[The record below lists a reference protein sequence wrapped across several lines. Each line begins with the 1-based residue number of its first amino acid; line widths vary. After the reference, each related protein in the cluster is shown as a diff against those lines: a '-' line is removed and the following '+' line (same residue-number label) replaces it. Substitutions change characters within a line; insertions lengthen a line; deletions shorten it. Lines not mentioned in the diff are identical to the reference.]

1 MVYRHCRL
9 TNTDANDVIMQTI
22 SQPTRKILF
31 VIPPAHTGID
41 AIAKNL
47 AQYKEIPYGVL
58 SIAAYVSA
66 RANVNVEFKIVDMNL
81 YGDPAEQLIGAA
93 LEDFEPDIIGIS
105 GLFSSMFNQV
115 KDVAAIL
122 KSLCPHT
129 LLVVGGNVSTNCQN
143 ELFKYN
149 PYVDAACFSEGEIP
163 MLDLV
168 NAPDLS
174 ALLASHQAWI
184 TRDKLAA
191 DFKAHAAYVENLDDI
206 PPLDF
211 SLLDLD
217 RYDTRCRNNNPFHND
232 GRGGKR
238 LPFISS
244 RGCPFKCVF
253 CAAGSL
259 SGTKMR
265 YMSPQRFLADVRNA
279 VEKFGLTKI
288 VINDDQALLR
298 KDRMKEILAGLAEMN
313 LLLEFPSGLNVKFI
327 DPELARLFKAAGLEI
342 ANLAIESGSERVLKE
357 IIVKPMKVKDVRP
370 AVDMLRANGLLVH
383 GFFIFGFLGETAEDR
398 QATVDMIK
406 DAGIDWANI
415 YAAAPIRGSRLYEIC
430 VEKGFITDDSD
441 ILSANIYQANIRT
454 CDMDPEELTRYVYH
468 VNLDVNFINNH
479 RLQNGDYD
487 IAIGY
492 FNNVANNHPDH
503 AFAHYSLARAY
514 QLKGGNDN
522 KALEHQHRFEAIL
535 SSNADWA
542 ERARE
547 FELQ

>member
-1 MVYRHCRL
+1 MTIIKRVL
-9 TNTDANDVIMQTI
+9 FIIPTNH
-22 SQPTRKILF
+22 S
-31 VIPPAHTGID
+31 GID
-41 AIAKNL
+41 GITKNL
-47 AQYKEIPYGVL
+47 AQYKEIPYGIL
-58 SIAAYVSA
+58 SIIAYVKA
-66 RANVNVEFKIVDMNL
+66 RTQVNVHFKILDMNL
-81 YGDPAEQLIGAA
+81 YGEPAENLIRQY
-93 LEDFEPDIIGIS
+93 LDEFQPDIVGVS
-105 GLFSSMFNQV
+105 GLFTSMFNQV
-115 KDVAAIL
+115 REVSEIIKAIR
-122 KSLCPHT
+122 PQA
-129 LLVVGGNVSTNCQN
+129 LLVVGGNVSTNCHE

-163 MLDLV
+163 ILDLI
-168 NAPDLS
+168 NAGDQK
-174 ALLASHQAWI
+174 ALLDSHQAWI
-184 TRDKLAA
+184 TREKYQNG
-191 DFKAHAAYVENLDDI
+191 FHAHALYVEDLDDI

-211 SLLDLD
+211 GLLDLD
-217 RYDTRCRNNNPFHND
+217 LYDTRCRNNNPFHND

-265 YMSPQRFLADVRNA
+265 YMSPKRFLSDVRNA

-288 VINDDQALLR
+288 VINDDQALLH

-357 IIVKPMKVKDVRP
+357 IINKPMKVKDVRP
-370 AVDMLRANGLLVH
+370 AVDMLRGNGLLVH

-415 YAAAPIRGSRLYEIC
+415 YAAAPIRGSRLYDIC

-454 CDMDPEELTRYVYH
+454 CEMDPEELTHYVYH

-479 RLQNGDYD
+479 RLLNGDYD

-492 FNNVANNHPDH
+492 FENVVNNHPDH
-503 AFAHYSLARAY
+503 ALAHYALSRAY
-514 QLKGGNDN
+514 CLKGGFDEQ
-522 KALEHQHRFEAIL
+522 AVVHRRRFEEIIN
-535 SSNADWA
+535 SDADWA
-542 ERARE
+542 ARSRE
-547 FELQ
+547 FNLD

>member
-1 MVYRHCRL
+1 
-9 TNTDANDVIMQTI
+9 MQEFRI
-22 SQPTRKILF
+22 KAEKIREIPSTFDGTVQGKKVLF
-31 VIPPAHTGID
+31 VIPPTHTGID
-41 AIAKNL
+41 GITKNL
-47 AQYKEIPYGVL
+47 AQYKEIPYGIL
-58 SIAAYVSA
+58 SVIAYVQA
-66 RANVNVEFKIVDMNL
+66 RAQLNVKFKILDMNL
-81 YGDPAEQLIGAA
+81 YGDPAEQLIGKY
-93 LEDFEPDIIGIS
+93 LDDFQPDIIGVS
-105 GLFSSMFNQV
+105 GLFTSMFNQV
-115 KDVAAIL
+115 REVSEIIKAIR
-122 KSLCPHT
+122 PQA
-129 LLVVGGNVSTNCQN
+129 LLVVGGNVSTNCHE

-163 MLDLV
+163 MLDLI
-168 NAPDLS
+168 NAVDQR
-174 ALLASHQAWI
+174 ALLDSHQAWI
-184 TRDKLAA
+184 TREKYQNG
-191 DFKAHAAYVENLDDI
+191 FHAHALYVEDLDDI

-211 SLLDLD
+211 DLLDLD
-217 RYDTRCRNNNPFHND
+217 LYDTRCRNNNPFHND

-265 YMSPQRFLADVRNA
+265 YMTPKRFLSDVRNA

-313 LLLEFPSGLNVKFI
+313 LTLEFPSGLNVKFI

-357 IIVKPMKVKDVRP
+357 IINKPMKVKDVRP
-370 AVDMLRANGLLVH
+370 AVDMLRGNGLLVH

-415 YAAAPIRGSRLYEIC
+415 YAAAPIRGSRLYDIC

-454 CDMDPEELTRYVYH
+454 CEMDPDELTRYVYH
-468 VNLDVNFINNH
+468 VNLDVNFINNY
-479 RLQNGDYD
+479 RLLNSDYD

-492 FNNVANNHPDH
+492 FKNVANNHPDH
-503 AFAHYSLARAY
+503 AFAHHALSRAY
-514 QLKGGNDN
+514 HLKGGFDEQ
-522 KALEHQHRFEAIL
+522 AVLHRRRFEEIVNSDA
-535 SSNADWA
+535 NWA
-542 ERARE
+542 TRSRE
-547 FELQ
+547 FNLH